1 MIDLILKAIHLS
13 IKGELLFL
21 YFSEKVN
28 DLSHLRYKLLKEVMI

>member
-13 IKGELLFL
+13 KGELLFL